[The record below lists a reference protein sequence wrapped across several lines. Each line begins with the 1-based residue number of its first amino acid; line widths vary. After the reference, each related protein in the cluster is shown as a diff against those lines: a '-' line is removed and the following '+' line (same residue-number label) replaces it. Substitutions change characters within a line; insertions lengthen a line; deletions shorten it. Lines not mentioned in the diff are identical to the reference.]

1 MTESFEQLF
10 EQSLNETPMLP
21 GTIIT
26 ATVER
31 VEDKHVV
38 VDAGLKSES
47 YIPIEQFYSEGGVLE
62 IKAGDKVKVAL
73 EVIEDGFGST
83 RLSRERAKRLESW
96 SHLEQAY
103 ESKETIRGM
112 IVGRVKGGFT
122 VEINKVRAFLP
133 GSLVDVKPIR
143 DPESFEGK
151 EFEFKVIK
159 VDVKR
164 NNIVVSRRAVLEAET
179 NVERAAVLENISEGH
194 EIKGVIKNLTD
205 YGAFVDLGGVDGL
218 LHITDMSWKRI
229 KHPSEI
235 LNIGDEIKVKVLKI
249 DRDNVRVSLG
259 LKQLGGDPWQDI
271 SQRFPVNGKISG
283 RVTNITDYGCFVE
296 IEEGIEGLVHVSE
309 MDWTNKNVNP
319 NKVIHLGQE
328 VEVMV
333 LDVDAERR
341 RISLGIKQCVS
352 NPWSAFAESHEKSEQ
367 VKGKI
372 KSITDFGIF
381 LELDGGI
388 DGLIY
393 LSDIAWSETDAQEI
407 LRKYQKGDELEAVI
421 LAIDVERERIAL
433 GLKQLAEDPLA
444 AYLAEHEKGT
454 IVTGKVVEIE
464 QKQAVIELAEGIRGV
479 LRASELAAEKV
490 EDARTKLQIG
500 DEIEAKIMGTDRK
513 THAIM
518 LSVKSKDAKAS
529 VATSDGAAKTGAGSG
544 GSKKGKSAK
553 AASGSGGAAAGATT
567 SSSGKKKKSDSPLK
581 TTLGDLLKGRMS
593 GEDEAEEKK

>member
-1 MTESFEQLF
+1 MKQSANETFAQLF
-10 EQSLNETPMLP
+10 EQSLTDTPMLP
-21 GTIIT
+21 GAIIT
-26 ATVER
+26 ATVQR
-31 VEDKHVV
+31 IEDKHVV

-47 YIPIEQFYSEGGVLE
+47 YISKDQFYDENGKLE
-62 IKAGDKVKVAL
+62 IKAGDEVKVAL
-73 EVIEDGFGST
+73 EVLEDGFGST

-96 SHLEQAY
+96 SHLEAAY
-103 ESKETIRGM
+103 ESKETIRGV

-143 DPESFEGK
+143 DPEAFEGK

-159 VDVKR
+159 VDPKR
-164 NNIVVSRRAVLEAET
+164 NNIVVSRRAVLEAES
-179 NVERAAVLENISEGH
+179 NVERAAVLININEGD
-194 EIKGVIKNLTD
+194 EVKGVVKNLTD
-205 YGAFVDLGGVDGL
+205 YGAFIDLGGVDGL

-235 LNIGDEIKVKVLKI
+235 LNIGDDIKVKVLKI
-249 DRDNVRVSLG
+249 DRENVRVSLG
-259 LKQLGGDPWQDI
+259 LKQLGGDPWHDI
-271 SQRFPVNGKISG
+271 SQRYPVSSRISG

-328 VEVMV
+328 VDVMV
-333 LDVDAERR
+333 LDVDADRR
-341 RISLGIKQCVS
+341 RISLGIKQCTS
-352 NPWSAFAESHEKSEQ
+352 NPWAAFAENHEKGEH

-381 LELDGGI
+381 LELEGGI

-393 LSDIAWSETDAQEI
+393 LSDIAWSETDAQET

-444 AYLAEHEKGT
+444 NYLNEHEKGVM
-454 IVTGKVVEIE
+454 VTGKVVEVD
-464 QKQAVIELAEGIRGV
+464 QKQAIIELAEGIRGV
-479 LRASELAAEKV
+479 LRAAEISAEKV
-490 EDARTKLQIG
+490 EDARTKLQVG
-500 DEIEAKIMGTDRK
+500 DTVEAKVMGTDRK
-513 THAIM
+513 IHAIT
-518 LSVKSKDAKAS
+518 LSIKAKDAKAP
-529 VATSDGAAKTGAGSG
+529 AKKAAAKTT
-544 GSKKGKSAK
+544 K
-553 AASGSGGAAAGATT
+553 AATGASASTGT
-567 SSSGKKKKSDSPLK
+567 GKKKKSSDTGLK
-581 TTLGDLLKGRMS
+581 TTLGDLFNMNGNDDKES
-593 GEDEAEEKK
+593 EVK

>member
-1 MTESFEQLF
+1 MSETFAQLF
-10 EQSLNETPMLP
+10 EKSLSDAPMIP

-31 VEDKHVV
+31 IEDKYIV
-38 VDAGLKSES
+38 VDALGLKSEA
-47 YIPIEQFYSEGGVLE
+47 YIPIEQFYDETGHLEAQVGGEVKVILEVLE
-62 IKAGDKVKVAL
+62 
-73 EVIEDGFGST
+73 DGYGNP

-96 SHLEQAY
+96 TDLELAY
-103 ESKETIRGM
+103 ETKKTITGV
-112 IVGRVKGGFT
+112 IIGRVKGGFT

-143 DPESFEGK
+143 DPEAFEGK
-151 EFEFKVIK
+151 QFEFKVIK
-159 VDVKR
+159 VDSKR
-164 NNIVVSRRAVLEAET
+164 NNIVVSRRAVLEAES
-179 NVERAAVLENISEGH
+179 NVERAAVLENINEGD
-194 EIKGVIKNLTD
+194 EVKGIVKNLTD
-205 YGAFVDLGGVDGL
+205 YGAFIDLGGVDGL

-235 LNIGDEIKVKVLKI
+235 LAIGDEIKVKVLKI
-249 DRDNVRVSLG
+249 DRENVRVSLG
-259 LKQLGGDPWQDI
+259 LKQLGGDPWLDI
-271 SQRFPVNGKISG
+271 SQRYPVGAKISG

-319 NKVIHLGQE
+319 NKVVHLGQE

-341 RISLGIKQCVS
+341 RISLGIKQCVA
-352 NPWSAFAESHEKSEQ
+352 NPWAAFAENHEKGEH

-393 LSDIAWSETDAQEI
+393 LSDIAWSEAEAQET
-407 LRKYQKGDELEAVI
+407 LRKYQKGDELEAII

-444 AYLAEHEKGT
+444 SYLEANEKGNL
-454 IVTGKVVEIE
+454 VTGTVVEVD
-464 QKQAVIELAEGIRGV
+464 QKQAIVELAEGIRGV
-479 LRASELAAEKV
+479 LRASEISADKV
-490 EDARTKLQIG
+490 EDARTKLQVG
-500 DEIEAKIMGTDRK
+500 DTVEAKIIGTDRK
-513 THAIM
+513 AHAIT
-518 LSVKSKDAKAS
+518 LSIKAKDAKTPAKKS
-529 VATSDGAAKTGAGSG
+529 TKAT
-544 GSKKGKSAK
+544 K
-553 AASGSGGAAAGATT
+553 AASTGSA
-567 SSSGKKKKSDSPLK
+567 SGKKKKGSDSPLK
-581 TTLGDLLKGRMS
+581 TTLGDLFKDHIS
-593 GEDEAEEKK
+593 

>member
-1 MTESFEQLF
+1 MSESFAQLF
-10 EQSLNETPMLP
+10 EKSLTDTPMLP
-21 GTIIT
+21 GAIIS

-31 VEDKHVV
+31 VEDKYVV
-38 VDAGLKSES
+38 VEAGLKSES
-47 YIPIEQFYSEGGVLE
+47 YISIDQFYDEGGKLE
-62 IKAGDKVKVAL
+62 IKVGDQVKVAL
-73 EVIEDGFGST
+73 EVLEDGFGST

-96 SHLEQAY
+96 SHLETAY
-103 ESKETIRGM
+103 ESKETIRGV

-143 DPESFEGK
+143 DPEAFEGK

-159 VDVKR
+159 VDPKR
-164 NNIVVSRRAVLEAET
+164 NNIVVSRRAVLEAES
-179 NVERAAVLENISEGH
+179 NVERAAVLENINEGD
-194 EIKGVIKNLTD
+194 EVKGIVKNLTD
-205 YGAFVDLGGVDGL
+205 YGAFIDLGGVDGL

-235 LNIGDEIKVKVLKI
+235 LNIGDEIKVKILKI

-259 LKQLGGDPWQDI
+259 LKQLGGDPWLDI
-271 SQRFPVNGKISG
+271 SQRYPVSSKISG

-341 RISLGIKQCVS
+341 RISLGIKQCTS
-352 NPWSAFAESHEKSEQ
+352 NPWAAFAENHEKGEH

-393 LSDIAWSETDAQEI
+393 LSDIAWSETDAQET

-444 AYLAEHEKGT
+444 NYLVENEKGT
-454 IVTGKVVEIE
+454 IVTGKVVEVD
-464 QKQAVIELAEGIRGV
+464 QKQAIVELAEGIRGV
-479 LRASELAAEKV
+479 LRASEISAEKV
-490 EDARTKLQIG
+490 EDARARLNVG
-500 DEIEAKIMGTDRK
+500 DAVEAKIMGTDRK
-513 THAIM
+513 IHAIT
-518 LSVKSKDAKAS
+518 LSVKAKDTKAPAKK
-529 VATSDGAAKTGAGSG
+529 AAKTT
-544 GSKKGKSAK
+544 K
-553 AASGSGGAAAGATT
+553 AAVGTAAIAT
-567 SSSGKKKKSDSPLK
+567 GKKKKSSETGLK
-581 TTLGDLLKGRMS
+581 TTLGDLFKDHIS
-593 GEDEAEEKK
+593 SSDDKESEEK

>member
-1 MTESFEQLF
+1 
-10 EQSLNETPMLP
+10 MLP
-21 GTIIT
+21 GAIIN

-31 VEDKHVV
+31 VEDKYVV

-47 YIPIEQFYSEGGVLE
+47 YISIDQFYDESGNLE
-62 IKAGDKVKVAL
+62 VKVGDEVKVAL
-73 EVIEDGFGST
+73 EVLEDGFGST

-103 ESKETIRGM
+103 ESKETIRG
-112 IVGRVKGGFT
+112 IIIGRVKGGFT

-159 VDVKR
+159 VDPKR
-164 NNIVVSRRAVLEAET
+164 NNIVVSRRAVLEAES
-179 NVERAAVLENISEGH
+179 NVERAAVLENINEGD
-194 EIKGVIKNLTD
+194 EVKGIVKNLTD
-205 YGAFVDLGGVDGL
+205 YGAFIDLGGVDGL

-259 LKQLGGDPWQDI
+259 LKQLGGDPWLDI
-271 SQRFPVNGKISG
+271 SQRYPVGSKISG

-341 RISLGIKQCVS
+341 RISLGVKQCTA
-352 NPWSAFAESHEKSEQ
+352 NPWAAFAENHEKGEH
-367 VKGKI
+367 VRGKI

-393 LSDIAWSETDAQEI
+393 LSDIAWSETEAQDT

-444 AYLAEHEKGT
+444 NYLTDNEKGT
-454 IVTGKVVEIE
+454 VVTGKVVEVD
-464 QKQAVIELAEGIRGV
+464 QKHAIVELGEGIRGV
-479 LRASELAAEKV
+479 LRASEIAAEKID
-490 EDARTKLQIG
+490 DARTKLQVG
-500 DEIEAKIMGTDRK
+500 DTVEAKIMGTDRK
-513 THAIM
+513 IHAIT
-518 LSVKSKDAKAS
+518 LSIKAKDTKA
-529 VATSDGAAKTGAGSG
+529 TT
-544 GSKKGKSAK
+544 SKKTTTKSSK
-553 AASGSGGAAAGATT
+553 AAAGTTSATT
-567 SSSGKKKKSDSPLK
+567 GKKKKASDSGLK
-581 TTLGDLLKGRMS
+581 TTLGDLFKDHINGT
-593 GEDEAEEKK
+593 EDKEGEEK

>member
-1 MTESFEQLF
+1 MNKNMGESFAQLF
-10 EQSLNETPMLP
+10 EQSLTDTPMLP
-21 GTIIT
+21 GAIIS
-26 ATVER
+26 ATVVR
-31 VEDKHVV
+31 VEDKYVV

-47 YIPIEQFYSEGGVLE
+47 YISIDQFYDEGGKLE
-62 IKAGDKVKVAL
+62 IKEGDEVKVAL
-73 EVIEDGFGST
+73 EVLEDGFGST

-96 SHLEQAY
+96 SHLERAY
-103 ESKETIRGM
+103 ESKETIRGV

-143 DPESFEGK
+143 DPEAFEGK

-159 VDVKR
+159 VDPKR
-164 NNIVVSRRAVLEAET
+164 NNIVVSRRAVLEAES
-179 NVERAAVLENISEGH
+179 NVERAAVLENINEGD
-194 EIKGVIKNLTD
+194 EVKGIVKNLTD
-205 YGAFVDLGGVDGL
+205 YGAFIDLGGVDGL

-259 LKQLGGDPWQDI
+259 LKQLGGDPWHDI
-271 SQRFPVNGKISG
+271 SQRYPVGSKISG

-341 RISLGIKQCVS
+341 RISLGIKQCTS
-352 NPWSAFAESHEKSEQ
+352 NPWAAFAENHEKGEQ

-393 LSDIAWSETDAQEI
+393 LSDIAWSETEAQDT

-444 AYLAEHEKGT
+444 NYLIENEKGT
-454 IVTGKVVEIE
+454 VVSGKVVEVD
-464 QKQAVIELAEGIRGV
+464 QKHAIVELAEGIRGV
-479 LRASELAAEKV
+479 LRASEISAEKV
-490 EDARTKLQIG
+490 DDARTKLNVG
-500 DEIEAKIMGTDRK
+500 DTVEAKIMGTDRK
-513 THAIM
+513 IHAIT
-518 LSVKSKDAKAS
+518 LSMKAKDGKTPVKKAVKTAKP
-529 VATSDGAAKTGAGSG
+529 AA
-544 GSKKGKSAK
+544 
-553 AASGSGGAAAGATT
+553 GAAAPA
-567 SSSGKKKKSDSPLK
+567 GKKKKSSESGLK
-581 TTLGDLLKGRMS
+581 TTLGDLFKDHINGADDKES
-593 GEDEAEEKK
+593 EEK

>member
-1 MTESFEQLF
+1 VSKQSMGDTFAQLF
-10 EQSLNETPMLP
+10 EQSLTETPMLP
-21 GTIIT
+21 GTIID
-26 ATVER
+26 ASVER
-31 VEDKHVV
+31 IEDKYVV
-38 VDAGLKSES
+38 VDAGLKSQS
-47 YIPIEQFYSEGGVLE
+47 YIPLEQFYDESGKLE
-62 IKAGDKVKVAL
+62 IKVGDEVKVAL
-73 EVIEDGFGST
+73 EVLEDGFGST

-96 SHLEQAY
+96 SHLERAY
-103 ESKETIRGM
+103 EAKETIRGV

-143 DPESFEGK
+143 DPEAFEGK

-159 VDVKR
+159 VDPKR
-164 NNIVVSRRAVLEAET
+164 NNIVVSRRAVLEAES

-194 EIKGVIKNLTD
+194 EVKGVVKNLTD
-205 YGAFVDLGGVDGL
+205 YGAFIDLGGVDGL

-235 LNIGDEIKVKVLKI
+235 LAIGDEVKVKVLKI

-259 LKQLGGDPWQDI
+259 LKQLGGDPWLDI
-271 SQRFPVNGKISG
+271 SSRYPINGRISG

-328 VEVMV
+328 VDVMV
-333 LDVDAERR
+333 LDVDADRR
-341 RISLGIKQCVS
+341 RISLGIKQCNA
-352 NPWSAFAESHEKSEQ
+352 NPWAAFAESHDKNEH

-393 LSDIAWSETDAQEI
+393 LSDIAWSETDAQET
-407 LRKYQKGDELEAVI
+407 LRKYQKGDELEAII

-433 GLKQLAEDPLA
+433 GLKQLGDDPLA
-444 AYLAEHEKGT
+444 QYLSENDKGT
-454 IVTGKVVEIE
+454 IVSGTVVEVE
-464 QKQAVIELAEGIRGV
+464 QKQVVVELAEGIRGI
-479 LRASELAAEKV
+479 LRAADISAEKV
-490 EDARTKLQIG
+490 DDARTKFNVG
-500 DEIEAKIMGTDRK
+500 DSVEAKVMGTDRK
-513 THAIM
+513 VHAIT
-518 LSVKSKDAKAS
+518 LSIKAKDAK
-529 VATSDGAAKTGAGSG
+529 TPAK
-544 GSKKGKSAK
+544 K
-553 AASGSGGAAAGATT
+553 AAGTKATKAAAGTT
-567 SSSGKKKKSDSPLK
+567 ASAGKKKKADSPLK
-581 TTLGDLLKGRMS
+581 TTLGDLFNMGAGDEKGS
-593 GEDEAEEKK
+593 DK

>member
-1 MTESFEQLF
+1 MKENIGKSFEELF
-10 EQSLNETPMLP
+10 EQSLTETPMLP
-21 GTIIT
+21 GAIIT

-31 VEDKHVV
+31 IEDKYIV

-47 YIPIEQFYSEGGVLE
+47 YIPIEQFYDENGNLE
-62 IKAGDKVKVAL
+62 IKVADEVKVAL
-73 EVIEDGFGST
+73 EMLEDGFGST

-96 SHLEQAY
+96 SHLERAY
-103 ESKETIRGM
+103 EAKETIHGI

-143 DPESFEGK
+143 DPEAFEGK

-159 VDVKR
+159 VDPKR
-164 NNIVVSRRAVLEAET
+164 NNIVVSRRAVLEAEN
-179 NVERAAVLENISEGH
+179 NVERAAVLENINEGD
-194 EIKGVIKNLTD
+194 EVKGVVKNLTD
-205 YGAFVDLGGVDGL
+205 YGAFIDLGGVDGL

-271 SQRFPVNGKISG
+271 SQRYPINSKISG

-319 NKVIHLGQE
+319 NKVVHLGQE

-333 LDVDAERR
+333 LDVDSERR
-341 RISLGIKQCVS
+341 RISLGIKQCMP
-352 NPWSAFAESHEKSEQ
+352 NPWAAFAENHQKGEH

-381 LELDGGI
+381 IELEGGI

-393 LSDIAWSETDAQEI
+393 LSDIAWSETEAQDT

-444 AYLAEHEKGT
+444 NYLSHHEKGT
-454 IVTGKVVEIE
+454 TVTGKV
-464 QKQAVIELAEGIRGV
+464 IELEPKHAIIELEEGIRGI
-479 LRASELAAEKV
+479 LRASEISSEKI
-490 EDARTKLQIG
+490 EDVRTKFQMG
-500 DEIEAKIMGTDRK
+500 DTVDAKIIGTDRK
-513 THAIM
+513 THAIS
-518 LSVKSKDAKAS
+518 LSLKAKDTKAS
-529 VATSDGAAKTGAGSG
+529 AKKVSRTAKPASSATPT
-544 GSKKGKSAK
+544 
-553 AASGSGGAAAGATT
+553 
-567 SSSGKKKKSDSPLK
+567 KKKKSAESPLK
-581 TTLGDLLKGRMS
+581 TTLGDIFKNHMNNNDDK
-593 GEDEAEEKK
+593 E